1 MIFRLLQVSPRY
13 GSKWY
18 NFRSLSTHIQ
28 PKNDLSPTIF
38 ALSTK
43 LGKSAIAVIRIS
55 GPQSQYIYHQLTK
68 STNPPKN
75 RFASVRK
82 LYSSSTTTQ
91 LLDEALTIYLP
102 GPKTY
107 TGQDLLE
114 LHLHGGIAIIRSV
127 LEAIKQLHDPNN
139 GVIIRQAEPGE
150 FSRQAFLNGRFDLTE
165 LEGISEMIN
174 AETESQRI
182 ATLAS
187 MTGKTKGEFLKW
199 RQDILNNIANLT
211 TIIDFGE
218 DQDLEETLHL
228 LDDVGQHIMIVETEI
243 KQYLEKVKSS
253 EVLLRGIQLALLGPP
268 NAGKSSILNILANKE
283 AAIVS
288 EIAGTTRDV
297 IDIPLEIGGYK
308 VVLGD
313 TAGIRSIN
321 LADQIEQEGIK
332 RAKAKSLNCEF
343 VVVVIDPIAHSDLS
357 ELKDHLHLL
366 LQANKSM
373 LIVLNKEDLYPGI
386 KHRLIEEYSEKLDVP
401 TNLFR
406 VVSCSTGSGISELR
420 NSLIHEFKVITQSE
434 TSDPI
439 IVSSRIQD
447 LLENDVLYGFQQFY
461 HWKDQDDVVLA
472 AESLRQSVEGI
483 GKITG
488 QAIGIEEILGVV
500 FSNFCIGK

>member
-1 MIFRLLQVSPRY
+1 MLSRILGSTALCRPIWYIHRHLL
-13 GSKWY
+13 
-18 NFRSLSTHIQ
+18 THIL
-28 PKNDLSPTIF
+28 PKNDLLPTIF

-43 LGKSAIAVIRIS
+43 LGKSAIAVVRIS
-55 GPQSQYIYHQLTK
+55 GPQSQYIYHQLTRTK
-68 STNPPKN
+68 APPKN

-82 LYSSSTTTQ
+82 LYAPSTTQ
-91 LLDEALTIYLP
+91 LLDEALTVFLP

-127 LEAIKQLHDPNN
+127 LDSIRTLHDPDN
-139 GVIIRQAEPGE
+139 GVIIRQAERGE
-150 FSRQAFLNGRFDLTE
+150 FSRQAFINGRFDLTE

-187 MTGKTKGEFLKW
+187 MTGKTKCEFSKW

-218 DQDLEETLHL
+218 DQDIDETQYLFE
-228 LDDVGQHIMIVETEI
+228 DVAASI
-243 KQYLEKVKSS
+243 KQIDSEIRQYLTKVRSS
-253 EVLLRGIQLALLGPP
+253 EVLLRGIQLTLLGPP
-268 NAGKSSILNILANKE
+268 NAGKSSILNTLANKE

-308 VVLGD
+308 VILGD
-313 TAGIRSIN
+313 TAGIR
-321 LADQIEQEGIK
+321 LLHMADQIEQEGIK
-332 RAKAKSLNCEF
+332 RAKAKSLDCEF
-343 VVVVIDPIAHSDLS
+343 AVVVIDPMAKSDLS
-357 ELKDHLHLL
+357 ELKDHLKVLK
-366 LQANKSM
+366 QANKSM
-373 LIVLNKEDLYPGI
+373 LVVLNKEDLFPGHKQQMI
-386 KHRLIEEYSEKLDVP
+386 AEFAEKLEVP
-401 TNLFR
+401 ASMFR
-406 VVSCSTGSGISELR
+406 VVSCSSGTGISQLR
-420 NSLIHEFKVITQSE
+420 DSLIHEFKVITQSE
-434 TSDPI
+434 TSDPV

-447 LLENDVLYGFQQFY
+447 LLENDVLYGFKEFY
-461 HWKDQDDVVLA
+461 RWKEQDDVVLA
-472 AESLRQSVEGI
+472 TDSLRQSVEGI

-488 QAIGIEEILGVV
+488 QAIGIEEILGVI